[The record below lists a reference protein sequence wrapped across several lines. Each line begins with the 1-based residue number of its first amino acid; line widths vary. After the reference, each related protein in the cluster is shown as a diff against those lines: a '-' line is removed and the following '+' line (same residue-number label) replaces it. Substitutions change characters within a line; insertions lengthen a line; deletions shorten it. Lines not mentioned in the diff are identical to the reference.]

1 MDRDSGKASFRI
13 SCYMLELYCDDLA
26 DLLSEHKRGDRMVSE
41 GCGGAWEGVARAGPK
56 CSMAGLAATRLLRA
70 ATWGAGS
77 AVHTGC
83 RVTVH

>member
-26 DLLSEHKRGDRMVSE
+26 DLLSEHKRGDRMVR
-41 GCGGAWEGVARAGPK
+41 GVGVLGRELHAQGPSAVWLGWLPGD
-56 CSMAGLAATRLLRA
+56 CWGLRPGGLAAPCTP
-70 ATWGAGS
+70 
-77 AVHTGC
+77 GC